1 MNRIG
6 LILLMSLAMG
16 GAYAQGTGGTTVST
30 DPAKAAAVEKHA
42 EELKAHQ
49 AKEATSKPS
58 TAHKSTHKQKTSAK
72 TPATHKS
79 TTGKP
84 ATAPKS

>member
-1 MNRIG
+1 MNRIS

-30 DPAKAAAVEKHA
+30 DPAKAAAVERHA
-42 EELKAHQ
+42 EELKARQ
-49 AKEATSKPS
+49 AKEATSKPA
-58 TAHKSTHKQKTSAK
+58 TQKSTHKQKTKAK
-72 TPATHKS
+72 TPATQKS
-79 TTGKP
+79 PTGKP